1 MFLLASAFVI
11 FIIFAAII
19 TAMCFCCQKDKNGNA
34 SNAHKKVGI
43 ESNVELSQDNED
55 QEGDLGRVRQNRTQI
70 MTAEGQ
76 KQ

>member
-19 TAMCFCCQKDKNGNA
+19 IAMCFCCQKDKNGNA

-43 ESNVELSQDNED
+43 ESNVESSQDNED
-55 QEGDLGRVRQNRTQI
+55 QGDLGRVRRTRTQM
-70 MTAEGQ
+70 MTVEGQ